1 MLKIYAAAES
11 ACPRSGIK
19 VFGGFLLF
27 LRTKAARPAAPE
39 LPKPAAKGIPSG
51 LKGIPYGAKGV
62 PSMLKGT
69 PSGLKKVPLGLK
81 GIPYTP

>member
-1 MLKIYAAAES
+1 TLALDNAAES

-39 LPKPAAKGIPSG
+39 LPKPAAKGIPSM
-51 LKGIPYGAKGV
+51 LKGV